1 MPTLLEQIITEKDKQ
16 KLQELRNLLE
26 EIIETIDIIL
36 DKEAIKKIK
45 EAEQDIKQGRTK
57 TWNQFKKTKTL
68 ILTSLIQS
76 CNTSHQIFII
86 YNQTDI
92 NQ

>member
-1 MPTLLEQIITEKDKQ
+1 MPTLLEQIITEKDRQ

-36 DKEAIKKIK
+36 DKEAIRKIR

-57 TWNQFKKTKTL
+57 TWNQFIKELKT
-68 ILTSLIQS
+68 QS
-76 CNTSHQIFII
+76 
-86 YNQTDI
+86 
-92 NQ
+92 

>member
-36 DKEAIKKIK
+36 DKEAIQK
-45 EAEQDIKQGRTK
+45 
-57 TWNQFKKTKTL
+57 
-68 ILTSLIQS
+68 
-76 CNTSHQIFII
+76 
-86 YNQTDI
+86 
-92 NQ
+92 